1 MAGVRKSCGPGYLI
15 AKGCAFSELCI
26 IGKPAILIPT
36 PNVVDDH
43 QTKNASEIQ
52 EKGGCIMIKDKDC
65 KDLMMNEAISL
76 ISDNNKMS
84 LMKDSLKK
92 LGKPFASKNIVDK
105 IYESLS

>member
-1 MAGVRKSCGPGYLI
+1 
-15 AKGCAFSELCI
+15 
-26 IGKPAILIPT
+26 
-36 PNVVDDH
+36 
-43 QTKNASEIQ
+43 
-52 EKGGCIMIKDKDC
+52 MIKDKDC